1 MAVWRTN
8 GATLVACFA
17 RRDHPSLRR
26 ALAAIAVMALQHGGS
41 ASAQSYWPNSRLAS
55 PFPPQ
60 QTTVPVPIQPSEK
73 LDGTGFAPQVFAA
86 RGDLLDPWCR
96 SAATTVNI
104 ANCGDA
110 DLRALAI
117 ERLRAFDQARS
128 RLSWD
133 QQKALAADQNRWA
146 TSLAETC
153 DLDSDEPPSLP
164 LDPSAKDCLV
174 REGRSRLALLQ
185 AYGAATAGPNP
196 APTATGATPSAT
208 AATPPSV
215 PVQPQPAA
223 AAARVTPSQLVAGA
237 APPWAKADSGII
249 GSEPPQR

>member
-1 MAVWRTN
+1 MACWRTN
-8 GATLVACFA
+8 GAALAACFA
-17 RRDHPSLRR
+17 RGDGPSRHR
-26 ALAAIAVMALQHGGS
+26 ALAAIVLIAIQHSGMAT
-41 ASAQSYWPNSRLAS
+41 AQSYWPNSRLAS
-55 PFPPQ
+55 PVPPQ
-60 QTTVPVPIQPSEK
+60 QTTIPVTPPGERP
-73 LDGTGFAPQVFAA
+73 DGAGFEPQVFAA

-96 SAATTVNI
+96 SATTAINV

-133 QQKALAADQNRWA
+133 QQKALAADQNRWGA
-146 TSLAETC
+146 SLAETC

-164 LDPSAKDCLV
+164 LDASAKDCLV

-196 APTATGATPSAT
+196 APTTTVAIPPATTATPAT
-208 AATPPSV
+208 QPP
-215 PVQPQPAA
+215 QPQPASA
-223 AAARVTPSQLVAGA
+223 APRTTPSQLVAGA
-237 APPWAKADSGII
+237 APPWAQTDSGTI
-249 GSEPPQR
+249 GSQPPRR

>member
-1 MAVWRTN
+1 MAFWRTN
-8 GATLVACFA
+8 GAALAGCFV
-17 RRDHPSLRR
+17 RRGGPSLRR
-26 ALAAIAVMALQHGGS
+26 ALAAIAVMALQHGGI
-41 ASAQSYWPNSRLAS
+41 AAAQSYWPNSRLPS
-55 PFPPQ
+55 PFPPR
-60 QTTVPVPIQPSEK
+60 QTTVPVPVRPGEK
-73 LDGTGFAPQVFAA
+73 PDGTGFAPQVFAA

-96 SAATTVNI
+96 SATTAVNVV
-104 ANCGDA
+104 NCGDA

-133 QQKALAADQNRWA
+133 QQKALAADQNHWA
-146 TSLAETC
+146 ASLMETC

-164 LDPSAKDCLV
+164 LDPGVKDCLM

-196 APTATGATPSAT
+196 APPATAGMPNAP
-208 AATPPSV
+208 AATPPSM
-215 PVQPQPAA
+215 PVQPQP

-237 APPWAKADSGII
+237 APPWAQADSGII
-249 GSEPPQR
+249 GSEPSRR